1 MSEEKMTPQEVAT
14 FWFKKSTELEAKL
27 TESEDMRR
35 NLANDFGDLKNKYT
49 ALELVMAENIK
60 KLEDKV
66 DRESGRACQ
75 AENSVDLYQKRWRQ
89 TWDELQ
95 ATKLA
100 LADIHKQIEKTNF
113 MTYEQIVDL
122 KCENKRLT
130 EQLAKF
136 TKWQRLLDKIKIF

>member
-1 MSEEKMTPQEVAT
+1 MADEKMTPQEVAT
-14 FWFKKSTELEAKL
+14 FWFKRSSELEAKL
-27 TESEDMRR
+27 KESEDMRR

-49 ALELVMAENIK
+49 ALELVMAEDIK
-60 KLEDKV
+60 KLEDRV
-66 DRESGRACQ
+66 DRERGRVCQ
-75 AENSVDLYQKRWRQ
+75 AENDVDLWQRRWRQ

-95 ATKLA
+95 AIK
-100 LADIHKQIEKTNF
+100 DMNKQIERTDF

-136 TKWQRLLDKIKIF
+136 EKWQRLLDKIKIF